1 MFAIDVDSPEQH
13 SAMIEKLDLPFPLL
27 SDPDRS
33 LAIEPLGLSDPKHPG
48 KIAHPAIIIMASDG
62 REAYRKVSRDFADRL
77 PEDDLIDTL
86 GALGLPPTRQV
97 RPAIGSAVP
106 GERAMPEHAMLPYWR
121 GARFAAVALGSRH
134 PQAKDDADQLVA
146 QMDRFT
152 EAFKA
157 RLR

>member
-1 MFAIDVDSPEQH
+1 
-13 SAMIEKLDLPFPLL
+13 MIEKLDLPFPML

-48 KIAHPAIIIMASDG
+48 KIAHPAIIVVARDG
-62 REAYRKVSRDFADRL
+62 TEAYRKVSRDFADRL
-77 PEDDLIDTL
+77 PEDDLVE
-86 GALGLPPTRQV
+86 ALKSLDLPATQQE
-97 RPAIGSAVP
+97 RPVVGSAVA
-106 GERAMPEHAMLPYWR
+106 GERAMPDHAMLPYWR

-134 PQAKDDADQLVA
+134 PQAKEDADQLVA

-152 EAFKA
+152 EAFKT